1 MVGSLLG
8 ADLSV
13 AQWVYDNS
21 APAGLGTDTLSG
33 AHAQY
38 LPLNGSHRALGVLAV
53 EPTQRRRLLLPE
65 QRHLIE
71 TFAAQIAL
79 ALERAGLQEEAEQ
92 SRVTAETER
101 LRNTLLASISHDL
114 RTPLAVIT
122 GASSAFNDPSMTFD
136 PEARRSLTAQI
147 EGKSNE
153 MAEIISNVL
162 DLMRFESG
170 QFSLRLGLGD
180 DRRPRELGAGT
191 ARYAPGRASGGVSRT
206 DGFAARAC
214 G

>member
-1 MVGSLLG
+1 M
-8 ADLSV
+8 
-13 AQWVYDNS
+13 
-21 APAGLGTDTLSG
+21 
-33 AHAQY
+33 
-38 LPLNGSHRALGVLAV
+38 AV

-122 GASSAFNDPSMTFD
+122 GASSALSDPSMTFD
-136 PEARRSLTAQI
+136 PEARRSLAAQI
-147 EGKSNE
+147 EGKSKE

-162 DLMRFESG
+162 DLMRLESG
-170 QFSLRLGLGD
+170 QFSLRRDWVMIDDLVNSALERLGTRL
-180 DRRPRELGAGT
+180 A
-191 ARYAPGRASGGVSRT
+191 RASGRVPRS

-214 G
+214 GWRL